1 MIKELDFITYAKADF
16 DYTVYISGAAQPK
29 LTKENVMNILLI
41 VPSLPKQEAIVL
53 YLDEVTTKIDQAITQ
68 KQIIQLKEYK
78 QSLINNVVTGKV
90 RVAS

>member
-1 MIKELDFITYAKADF
+1 
-16 DYTVYISGAAQPK
+16 
-29 LTKENVMNILLI
+29 MNILLI